1 MAIAK
6 SSIFVADVTG
16 PRGPAGSIYK
26 GPIPNG
32 SNINTWHTPAYE
44 GSWTFS
50 GSGAATLTGL
60 PSGVVAGQ
68 LFVLPGL
75 GGQFLTSYASS
86 GSPEAF
92 WFRGRTNLSGGFGS
106 WQNLNSKETLK
117 NRGLVPPGTN
127 LNYWYLKE
135 RTGEWEIN
143 STTNAQEVANL
154 PVIAPGKLTNN
165 AGGIATQIY
174 QSYGLGGTAPGF
186 WHRSIAN
193 VSTNAWSE
201 WVNLYASGGS
211 SGGGSSDTEQYA
223 LKHAFR
229 LDEARKRL
237 GYKLG
242 TGGKAAIALQFDDY
256 NGLFRD
262 KVLPILREFDI
273 PATMALA
280 VNWVEGNVNHELNET
295 VPWPTVQS
303 WVLNDG
309 VEPQSHS
316 WTHSA
321 ASSTSQLKKE
331 IIDSA
336 DHMEK
341 QMPSVVIDGWSMPG
355 TGVSSDPYGGY
366 NGQSVKDFT
375 ETTAG
380 KMLLSRY
387 AFVGARK
394 GGYLQPGGGQD
405 IIGQSHGMS
414 EVYTVAEFKAGVEEA
429 IKGRYALATM
439 HHPGWLDTSGYKTTA
454 QLRECIQWLA
464 AQRDAGR
471 LVIVTRRALNV
482 FDSTENARDNLLPG
496 GFNGALNGWEG
507 WSLNGAGNPSSSSSA
522 VLSHS
527 LTMLPIA
534 WARGSIREY
543 SAVVKASA
551 TSVVRLTVSG
561 GATNATKD
569 YTIPAGSWVE
579 IRKFFAVPKVGGS
592 SLTFNLSR
600 VSGGTVEVQQ
610 INAYAA

>member
-1 MAIAK
+1 MALATSTIH
-6 SSIFVADVTG
+6 VAEVSG
-16 PRGPAGSIYK
+16 PRGPAGSIHK
-26 GPIPNG
+26 GAIPNG
-32 SNINTWHTPAYE
+32 SNINTWYTPAYE

-50 GSGAATLTGL
+50 GAGAATLSGL

-86 GSPEAF
+86 GASEAF
-92 WFRGRTNLSGGFGS
+92 WFRGRTNLSGGFGP

-117 NRGLVPPGTN
+117 DRGLILPGVN
-127 LNYWYLKE
+127 LDYWYLEEKA
-135 RTGEWEIN
+135 GHWEIN
-143 STTNAQEVANL
+143 STTTAQQVMNL
-154 PVIAPGKLTNN
+154 PVVAPGKLTNN

-174 QSYGLGGTAPGF
+174 ESYGINGTAPGF
-186 WHRSIAN
+186 WHRAIASVTAN
-193 VSTNAWSE
+193 TWSP
-201 WVNLYASGGS
+201 WVNLYASGGG
-211 SGGGSSDTEQYA
+211 SGGGSDTEQYA

-237 GYKLG
+237 GYKIG

-256 NGLFRD
+256 NGMFRD

-280 VNWVEGNVNHELNET
+280 VNWVEGKVNHALAEA

-309 VEPQSHS
+309 IEPQSHS
-316 WTHSA
+316 WTHSV
-321 ASSTSQLKKE
+321 ASSASQLKKE

-336 DHMEK
+336 DHMEQ
-341 QMPSVVIDGWSMPG
+341 QMSSVVIDGWSMPG
-355 TGVSSDPYGGY
+355 TGAASDPYGGY
-366 NGQSVKDFT
+366 NGKSVEDFT

-387 AFVGARK
+387 AFVGAAK

-414 EVYTVAEFKAGVEEA
+414 EVYTVGEFKAGVEEV

-439 HHPGWLDTSGYKTTA
+439 HHPGWLDTAGYKTTA

-464 AQRDAGR
+464 EQRDAGR
-471 LVIVTRRALNV
+471 LIIVTRRALNV
-482 FDSTENARDNLLPG
+482 FDPSEDHRDNLLPG
-496 GFNGALNGWEG
+496 GFNGSLRGWAGWNLNAE
-507 WSLNGAGNPSSSSSA
+507 GNPNSA
-522 VLSHS
+522 GTTPLTNS
-527 LTMLPIA
+527 LVMLPVA
-534 WARGSIREY
+534 WSRGGTREFH
-543 SAVVKASA
+543 AVVKATTS
-551 TSVVRLTVSG
+551 SVVRLTVSG
-561 GATNATKD
+561 GALNTTKD

-579 IRKFFAVPKVGGS
+579 IRKFFTLPRVGGS
-592 SLTFNLSR
+592 TVEFKLER
-600 VSGGTVEVQQ
+600 VSGGTVQVQQ

>member
-6 SSIFVADVTG
+6 SSVFVADVTG
-16 PRGPAGSIYK
+16 PRGPAGSIHK
-26 GPIPNG
+26 GAIPNG

-75 GGQFLTSYASS
+75 GGQFLTSFRST

-92 WFRGRTNLSGGFGS
+92 WFRGRTGLSGGFGA
-106 WQNLNSKETLK
+106 WMNLNSTNTIK
-117 NRGLVPPGTN
+117 NSGIISAGDN
-127 LNYWYLKE
+127 LDYWFLPEKA
-135 RTGEWEIN
+135 GFWSIA
-143 STTNAQEVANL
+143 STTTAREVGGL
-154 PVIAPGKLTNN
+154 PVPAPGKLWNDT
-165 AGGIATQIY
+165 GGVNTQMY
-174 QSYGLGGTAPGF
+174 FSYGITGYPPGVWTRQRLGLATSQ
-186 WHRSIAN
+186 W
-193 VSTNAWSE
+193 TE
-201 WVNLYASGGS
+201 WVNLMA
-211 SGGGSSDTEQYA
+211 GGGGGGGDADTEQYA

-229 LDEARKRL
+229 VDEARKRL

-256 NGLFRD
+256 NAAFRD

-280 VNWVEGNVNHELNET
+280 VNWVEGKVNHALAEA

-309 VEPQSHS
+309 IEPQGHS
-316 WTHSA
+316 WSHGP
-321 ASSTSQLKKE
+321 ASTYSSLKKE

-341 QMPSVVIDGWSMPG
+341 QMPSTVIDGWSMPG
-355 TGVSSDPYGGY
+355 TGGEADPYGGY
-366 NGQSVKDFT
+366 NGQSIKDFT

-394 GGYLQPGGGQD
+394 GGYMQPGGGYD
-405 IIGQSHGMS
+405 LIGQAHGGIGES
-414 EVYTVAEFKAGVEEA
+414 SSAQEFRDIVEEA
-429 IKGRYALATM
+429 IEHGYALTGL
-439 HHPGWLDTSGYKTTA
+439 HHPGWLDTPGYRTTA
-454 QLRECIQWLA
+454 ELRADIQWLA
-464 AQRDAGR
+464 QQRDAGR
-471 LVIVTRRALNV
+471 IIILTRRALFTVDPSEDYRN
-482 FDSTENARDNLLPG
+482 NLLPG
-496 GFNGALNGWEG
+496 GFNGALKGWDG
-507 WSLNGAGNPSSSSSA
+507 WSLNSAGNPSSSGSA
-522 VLSHS
+522 A
-527 LTMLPIA
+527 LTYPLTLLPVA
-534 WARGSIREY
+534 WSRGSIREFH
-543 SAVVKASA
+543 AVVKASA
-551 TSVVRLTVSG
+551 TSVVRLAVSG
-561 GATNATKD
+561 GATNVSKD

-592 SLTFNLSR
+592 TLNFSLTR